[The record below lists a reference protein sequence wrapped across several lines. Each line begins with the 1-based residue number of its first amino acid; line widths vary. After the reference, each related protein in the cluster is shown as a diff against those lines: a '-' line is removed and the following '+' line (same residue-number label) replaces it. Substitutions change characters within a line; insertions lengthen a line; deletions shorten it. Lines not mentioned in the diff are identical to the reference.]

1 MQVGRRDDFLAQ
13 PKFYRSG
20 VCPRLAWI
28 RVRMGLSLI
37 ILWKTNLARARATH
51 LESPFFLTQLR
62 ISPAAASIASH
73 RPPPASHLA
82 GRRQH
87 LISPAAASIAS
98 RRPPPA
104 SSQLVD
110 RRLRSGA
117 LYPLDAPADAAIPC
131 LRSRRRETLAV
142 RRLAPRQG

>member
-1 MQVGRRDDFLAQ
+1 
-13 PKFYRSG
+13 
-20 VCPRLAWI
+20 
-28 RVRMGLSLI
+28 MGLSLI

-104 SSQLVD
+104 SHLAG
-110 RRLRSGA
+110 RHHHHRSSLTAGSVQ
-117 LYPLDAPADAAIPC
+117 APSTRSMPPQTPPSRASVRAAAKP
-131 LRSRRRETLAV
+131 
-142 RRLAPRQG
+142 